1 MFSRVAAN
9 RGPVSAHDRNFS
21 DFTGQLA
28 TMLDSRKG
36 LRAVIAFSGASRVS
50 VISSTRETA
59 VQPFSTGA
67 KLGISLVL
75 QCA

>member
-1 MFSRVAAN
+1 
-9 RGPVSAHDRNFS
+9 
-21 DFTGQLA
+21 
-28 TMLDSRKG
+28 MLDSRKG